1 MLEEIGAGAGS
12 KAGKIDWHQ
21 EWLDSEERKTM
32 EREIDEL
39 HAEAGDRKSA
49 AEQSGD
55 SSRQYASTMS
65 VQLREVTKRVF
76 VDYWRSPT
84 YIAGKVALN
93 AVAGLFIGSSFW
105 VRRQSS
111 ARFLTLPERLGYAGR
126 PAAQALQQC
135 VLKST
140 DLATDQTSLH
150 ARSSRPRSSLTPTRA
165 LTLSVTL
172 AQQIQP
178 VFLKYR
184 GLYETRERPSRMMG
198 WAVQTLAS
206 VIVCVV

>member
-1 MLEEIGAGAGS
+1 MFDRLILLQKGGKTVYNGPLGENSREMIEFFSSRSGHKCPDDANPAECACPSHWASLTCPVMLEEIGAGAGS

-21 EWLDSEERKTM
+21 QWLDSEERKTM

-49 AEQSGD
+49 AEESGD

-105 VRRQSS
+105 VRRRR
-111 ARFLTLPERLGYAGR
+111 A
-126 PAAQALQQC
+126 
-135 VLKST
+135 
-140 DLATDQTSLH
+140 H
-150 ARSSRPRSSLTPTRA
+150 AD
-165 LTLSVTL
+165 
-172 AQQIQP
+172 
-178 VFLKYR
+178 
-184 GLYETRERPSRMMG
+184 
-198 WAVQTLAS
+198 
-206 VIVCVV
+206 